1 MRFGGRLWRPFFLC
15 SSKTGNTFRYGI
27 QEPVSPKKAYGSV
40 VVFSR
45 MYHAAEGSV

>member
-27 QEPVSPKKAYGSV
+27 QEPVSPKKAYGNAIA
-40 VVFSR
+40 FSR
-45 MYHAAEGSV
+45 MCHAAEGSV